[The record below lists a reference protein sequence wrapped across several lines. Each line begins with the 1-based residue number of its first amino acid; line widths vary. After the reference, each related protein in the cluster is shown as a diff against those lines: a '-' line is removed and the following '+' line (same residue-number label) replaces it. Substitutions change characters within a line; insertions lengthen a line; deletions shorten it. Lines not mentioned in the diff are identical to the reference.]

1 MKCCLGSGYSMS
13 SPPTVPDGGGVYV
26 NVLHYVRVSKV
37 RVILVTRHRMAMMIT
52 MMMMNERDVRQCVRV
67 NKVS

>member
-1 MKCCLGSGYSMS
+1 MS

-26 NVLHYVRVSKV
+26 NVLHYVRVSNV

-52 MMMMNERDVRQCVRV
+52 MMMRNEMDVCQCVQG
-67 NKVS
+67 